1 MDMVT
6 LGRTG
11 ITVNPL
17 TMLPIDVRMFKEPFG
32 EGVEL
37 LNAFNA
43 ERRNKLMPLVSP
55 RAQKW
60 LSAAAAEL
68 PG

>member
-1 MDMVT
+1 
-6 LGRTG
+6 
-11 ITVNPL
+11 
-17 TMLPIDVRMFKEPFG
+17 MLPIDVRMFKEPFG

-43 ERRNKLMPLVSP
+43 ERRDKLMPLVSP

-68 PG
+68 PV